1 MKRSQAIA
9 LTALTTTLAAG
20 FVAYIWSKRKDA
32 KRKALV
38 ADLGYEMAYDVHYPL
53 KYSRKSAKQD
63 SRPTKHDPRSTG
75 YKGGDQSGYRG
86 AAGYEGGAATI

>member
-20 FVAYIWSKRKDA
+20 FVAYIWAKRKDT
-32 KRKALV
+32 KRKELV

-53 KYSRKSAKQD
+53 KYSRRSTKND
-63 SRPTKHDPRSTG
+63 PRPTKHDPRSTG
-75 YKGGDQSGYRG
+75 YKGDTSGYSG
-86 AAGYEGGAATI
+86 AAGYQGGAATI

>member
-20 FVAYIWSKRKDA
+20 FIAFIWTKRKHS

-53 KYSRKSAKQD
+53 KYSRRSTKNDPRS
-63 SRPTKHDPRSTG
+63 TKHDPRSTG
-75 YKGGDQSGYRG
+75 YKGGESGYHG
-86 AAGYEGGAATI
+86 AADYEGGAATI

>member
-20 FVAYIWSKRKDA
+20 FIAYIWTKRKDA

-53 KYSRKSAKQD
+53 KYSRRSTKNDQG
-63 SRPTKHDPRSTG
+63 PTKYDPRSTG
-75 YKGGDQSGYRG
+75 YKGGESDYRG